1 MRKVQTKIAAALLS
15 ITMLFSLAG
24 CSSSDTGSSSSSVT
38 ESVVSSEPVATEA
51 PTPEPTEAPTPAPT
65 TAPATTI
72 TLADI
77 PAYSGDPYVAI
88 NDNVPLFTD
97 SELTTSSFED
107 YSPLDSLGRCGVAY
121 SCVGLETMPTEE
133 RGSIGQVKPSGWHT
147 VKYDFVD
154 GKYLYNRCHLIG
166 YQLTA
171 ENANVQN
178 LITGTRSLN
187 IDGMLPFENMVADY
201 IKETGNHVLYRVTP
215 MFEGN
220 DLVARG
226 VLMEAK
232 SVEDNGDGILFC
244 VFAYNVQPGVTIDYA
259 TGDNYADGTLG
270 TDSSDTSSSTASNE
284 TPAVVEA
291 TPEPVVQEPAS
302 LGTTYIL
309 NTSSRKFHYPSCGSV
324 SQMKESN
331 KQTYTGSRD
340 DLIAQGY
347 EPCKKCNP

>member
-1 MRKVQTKIAAALLS
+1 MKKLQTKIAAALLS

-24 CSSSDTGSSSSSVT
+24 CSSSTPSSSAVS
-38 ESVVSSEPVATEA
+38 ESVASSEPAATEA
-51 PTPEPTEAPTPAPT
+51 PTPEATEAPTATPT
-65 TAPATTI
+65 VEPTATI

-77 PAYSGDPYVAI
+77 PAYSGAPYVVI

-97 SELTTSSFED
+97 SELTTTSFED
-107 YSPLDSLGRCGVAY
+107 YSPLDNLGRCGVAY

-187 IDGMLPFENMVADY
+187 IEGMLPFENMVADY

-215 MFEGN
+215 MFEGD

-259 TGDNYADGTLG
+259 TGDNYADGTQG
-270 TDSSDTSSSTASNE
+270 TDSTDTSSSTTSNE
-284 TPAVVEA
+284 TPSVVEA
-291 TPEPVVQEPAS
+291 TPEPVAQEPAS
-302 LGTTYIL
+302 QGTTYIL
-309 NTSSRKFHYPSCGSV
+309 NTNTHKFHYPSCGSV
-324 SQMKESN
+324 KQMKESN

-340 DLIAQGY
+340 SLIAQGY
-347 EPCKKCNP
+347 DPCKKCNP